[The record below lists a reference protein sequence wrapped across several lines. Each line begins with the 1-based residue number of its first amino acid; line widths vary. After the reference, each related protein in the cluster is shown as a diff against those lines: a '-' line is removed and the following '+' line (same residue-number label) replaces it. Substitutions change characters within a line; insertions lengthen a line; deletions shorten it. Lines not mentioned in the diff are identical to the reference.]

1 LSKVVENTT
10 TLRVLVVGHSEVAAE
25 RMAQELAR
33 EGFLPCLQQ
42 VSSESEYLTALQSGP
57 EVVLSAWSFPPL
69 PGSKALQAV
78 GERGLDVAFL
88 VVCGEIGEEA
98 TAEAL
103 CSGAAD
109 FVHQDRLTRLGPAV
123 RRALK
128 RRRGRQSGEER
139 YRELFFAHPL
149 AMWVYDLETLR
160 FLAVNAAAV
169 RQYGWSEEEFL
180 AMTLHDIRPGDDI
193 GRLEESVSFSRE
205 TPGYER
211 SLHWHHR
218 TRDGRVLEVEISSH
232 DLVFEGRPARIVAA
246 LDVTERRSLEAQLR
260 HAQKMESVG
269 RLAGGVAHDFNNM
282 LSVILGYTGF
292 ALEAVR
298 PGDPL
303 HDDLKQVQS
312 AAERAASLTRQLLAF
327 SRKQVLS
334 PEALDLN
341 DVVRGLED
349 MLRRLLGEDVELE
362 LSLEEGLGSVKAD
375 RGQLEQAILNLAV
388 NARDA
393 MPQGGRLSIETADL
407 ELDAEHAAHHL
418 GVTPG
423 PYVLLALADTGCG
436 MDEETRSRA
445 FEPFFT
451 TKAPGQG
458 TGLGLAMVYGLV
470 QQSAGSVWLYSE
482 PGRGTVFKIYL
493 PRVDAAVTVPGK
505 RMPDNVERR
514 GTETIL
520 IVEDEDAVRMAAE
533 RILLAAGYTVVS
545 AANGGEALELCELN
559 SDDIDLLLADVV
571 MPQMSGRELA
581 DRVSGLWPNLK
592 ILYMSGYSDNALVHH
607 GVLEPGT
614 RLLAKPFTAE
624 DLRRKVREVL
634 DGAEP

>member
-1 LSKVVENTT
+1 
-10 TLRVLVVGHSEVAAE
+10 
-25 RMAQELAR
+25 
-33 EGFLPCLQQ
+33 
-42 VSSESEYLTALQSGP
+42 
-57 EVVLSAWSFPPL
+57 
-69 PGSKALQAV
+69 
-78 GERGLDVAFL
+78 
-88 VVCGEIGEEA
+88 
-98 TAEAL
+98 
-103 CSGAAD
+103 
-109 FVHQDRLTRLGPAV
+109 
-123 RRALK
+123 
-128 RRRGRQSGEER
+128 
-139 YRELFFAHPL
+139 
-149 AMWVYDLETLR
+149 
-160 FLAVNAAAV
+160 
-169 RQYGWSEEEFL
+169 
-180 AMTLHDIRPGDDI
+180 
-193 GRLEESVSFSRE
+193 
-205 TPGYER
+205 
-211 SLHWHHR
+211 
-218 TRDGRVLEVEISSH
+218 VLEVEISSH

-246 LDVTERRSLEAQLR
+246 LDVTERHSLEAQLR